1 MAIRSGPAGARDR
14 AVIGERRRART
25 RAGGAGG
32 PGAGVAP
39 DYLRVGPGGPARRYP
54 SRRRERSRATA
65 CAWSWQ
71 TRDSDTSS
79 TAAISLKLSS
89 CS

>member
-25 RAGGAGG
+25 RAGGAGVVPESLRGG
-32 PGAGVAP
+32 PS
-39 DYLRVGPGGPARRYP
+39 GPARRYH